1 MNIFFYKQYEELH
14 KTIFNLKKE
23 VESEKEI
30 NEQLKNRIVEL
41 ENLLTIIQAKITKL
55 ENK

>member
-30 NEQLKNRIVEL
+30 NEQLKNRIAEL
-41 ENLLTIIQAKITKL
+41 ENLLAIIQAKITKL

>member
-14 KTIFNLKKE
+14 KIISNLKKE

-30 NEQLKNRIVEL
+30 NEQLKNRIAEL
-41 ENLLTIIQAKITKL
+41 ENLLAIIQAKITKL